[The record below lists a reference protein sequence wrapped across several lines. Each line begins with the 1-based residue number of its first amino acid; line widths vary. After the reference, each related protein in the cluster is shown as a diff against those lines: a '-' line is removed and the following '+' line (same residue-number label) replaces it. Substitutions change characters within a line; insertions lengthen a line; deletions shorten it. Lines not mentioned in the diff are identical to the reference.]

1 MTGNLIYMYLTEF
14 CFFFF
19 IFLVHMN
26 MIIWVFFMY
35 SSSYCHELLI
45 IHITQTLALG
55 GVYMYV
61 FLKLWL
67 QLTSETNYLLYGNP
81 CSMVINIKQ
90 MVQEIRG

>member
-1 MTGNLIYMYLTEF
+1 
-14 CFFFF
+14 
-19 IFLVHMN
+19 
-26 MIIWVFFMY
+26 MY

-45 IHITQTLALG
+45 IHITQTLALS

-67 QLTSETNYLLYGNP
+67 QLTSETNYLLYGNL